1 MPKRSIRAQ
10 FLAERKALPR
20 EQRDKLSKQ
29 IQEKF
34 LSSELFAEVK
44 CLALY
49 CAVHNEVSTDMV
61 GRCAFAAGKQVAY
74 PRVAGEHLEFVVV
87 ASSDDLTP
95 GSFMVP
101 EPVAG
106 DRVPLDALDLV
117 VVPGIVFDRTG
128 HRLGYGRGYY
138 DRALDDCRP
147 DCAKVGFA
155 YDFQVVDRLSIMQE
169 HDRTLSV
176 IITEQRTLNFITR

>member
-61 GRCAFAAGKQVAY
+61 GRCAFATGKQVAY

-101 EPVAG
+101 EPVARYIRRKG
-106 DRVPLDALDLV
+106 LYAD
-117 VVPGIVFDRTG
+117 
-128 HRLGYGRGYY
+128 
-138 DRALDDCRP
+138 
-147 DCAKVGFA
+147 
-155 YDFQVVDRLSIMQE
+155 
-169 HDRTLSV
+169 
-176 IITEQRTLNFITR
+176 